1 MSCGQTEGGICQ
13 GIGLAMYEDVQYD
26 AKGRMMTDSFMQY
39 KIPNRVD
46 VKKIRVEFE
55 SVMNQQDL
63 TEQSPS
69 VKLLSIHRDR
79 AIAEAVYN
87 ACGVRVTSLPITPE
101 KVKMGMMK
109 NELEKQK

>member
-1 MSCGQTEGGICQ
+1 
-13 GIGLAMYEDVQYD
+13 
-26 AKGRMMTDSFMQY
+26 MQY

-55 SVMNQQDL
+55 SSYEP
-63 TEQSPS
+63 TGPYGA
-69 VKLLSIHRDR
+69 KSIGEIVINTPGP